1 MKKLIAALV
10 LIPLAVGSMSICLAA
25 STASVG
31 IQATVPEQLE
41 LVSWIRYAPPG
52 VDPYGTGSGDATSLD
67 FGTLVFDDTYN
78 IWKPTRYFTVFLL
91 ASSSG
96 RPYRIQQ
103 TNIGFSLG
111 ATELNDNLIVTPD
124 YQSGDEIV
132 TGTSQGAI
140 PGGDSYGAKDLALG
154 VNKVIYNGN
163 AGLSRIAR
171 AYYGLATGESGE
183 PTGAEPITADQLSGT
198 YSGTITFSAVL
209 Q

>member
-1 MKKLIAALV
+1 VKKLIAALV
-10 LIPLAVGSMSICLAA
+10 LISLAVSSTGICLAA

-31 IQATVPEQLE
+31 VQATVPEQLE
-41 LVSWIRYAPPG
+41 LSSWIRYAPPG

-67 FGTLVFDDTYN
+67 FGTLVFDDTNN
-78 IWKPTRYFTVFLL
+78 IWTATRYFTVFLL

-111 ATELNDNLIVTPD
+111 ATDLNDSLIVTPD

-132 TGTSQGAI
+132 SGTPQGAI
-140 PGGDSYGAKDLALG
+140 PGGDSYGAADLALG
-154 VNKVIYNGN
+154 VNKVVYNGN
-163 AGLSRIAR
+163 SGLSRIAR
-171 AYYGLATGESGE
+171 AYYGLATGDTGE
-183 PTGAEPITADQLSGT
+183 PTGALPITGDQISGT
-198 YSGTITFSAVL
+198 YAGTITFSAVL